1 MKEDVVLR
9 CRGAGQHL
17 FLCVLSIEN
26 LLYNL
31 NFVME
36 IFFVF

>member
-1 MKEDVVLR
+1 MLFCAAEARDSIF
-9 CRGAGQHL
+9 